1 MYQAPATAKNI
12 ATTSWRGDIEQS
24 L

>member
-12 ATTSWRGDIEQS
+12 ATTNWRGDIEQS